1 MTAGGLSVEVTSETT
16 ARVSGGSGTAD
27 IELAAEDENA
37 LFHAIEEFAKTEA
50 ADSGESV
57 EVSVSGF
64 GATTRLTVTPE
75 ARRGLRA
82 TTRPG
87 SRTRTRAHSRRTG
100 ERARRRREPATP
112 ASPDAG
118 SAPRAPPHLHHADTG
133 QRPTTSVLAAPPQIN
148 SGSNEPARIGIRGRL
163 NAVLNLQMAPKA
175 GSAELR
181 HRAAVAA
188 ITGPIPDFS
197 VITLANPKGGVGK
210 TPPLAAGLA
219 AVIAEHRGAGTLVC
233 ADLAEIGGSLAD
245 RVAVPPPT
253 KNRTS
258 PHFSPPP
265 QPQGGSIRPS
275 TLSRYLVRQP
285 SGEDIIAGTQTN
297 TAAALGYDDGTSLA
311 NVLAQHREILIADTG
326 NSSLAGSWQ
335 WAAAAANVL
344 VVPVPL
350 RRDAAAAA
358 HRMLLDIIATA
369 GPHVLAYTVVVI
381 TDGPGDA
388 PMVETEAVDAFIEL
402 GVRAVLRMPFEPLF
416 ASGERIAANQL
427 RRNTTDALTVL
438 AATVI
443 GLIAATVIGLIAGA
457 PD

>member
-1 MTAGGLSVEVTSETT
+1 MTAALAVEVTSETT
-16 ARVSGGSGTAD
+16 ARVSGGSGTTD
-27 IELAAEDENA
+27 VELAAEDENA
-37 LFHAIEEFAKTEA
+37 LFRAIEEFAKTEA

-64 GATTRLTVTPE
+64 GATTRLTVTPAGHVAVSASPLVPVAVPTPTVDE
-75 ARRGLRA
+75 PVSVRA
-82 TTRPG
+82 TAVNPPRPL
-87 SRTRTRAHSRRTG
+87 APAQEQHSDT
-100 ERARRRREPATP
+100 
-112 ASPDAG
+112 
-118 SAPRAPPHLHHADTG
+118 HHVHHADTG
-133 QRPTTSVLAAPPQIN
+133 QRPTTSVLAAPQIT
-148 SGSNEPARIGIRGRL
+148 SGSHEPARIGIRGRL
-163 NAVLNLQMAPKA
+163 NAVLSLRLAPKA
-175 GSAELR
+175 GSAEMR

-188 ITGPIPDFS
+188 ITGLIPDFS
-197 VITLANPKGGVGK
+197 VITLANVKGGVGK
-210 TPPLAAGLA
+210 TPLAAGLA
-219 AVIAEHRGAGTLVC
+219 AVIAEHRGAGTLVV

-245 RVAVPPPT
+245 RVAVPP
-253 KNRTS
+253 R
-258 PHFSPPP
+258 
-265 QPQGGSIRPS
+265 QGQDVSALLNATETAGGGIRPS

-285 SGEDIIAGTQTN
+285 SGEDIIVGSLTN
-297 TAAALGYDDGTSLA
+297 TAAALGYDDGRSLA

-358 HRMLLDIIATA
+358 HRMLLDRIASV
-369 GPHVLAYTVVVI
+369 GSDVLACTVVVI

-388 PMVETEAVDAFIEL
+388 PMVETEAVDAFVEL
-402 GVRAVLRMPFEPLF
+402 GVGAVLRMPFEPLF
-416 ASGERIAANQL
+416 ASGERIAANEL

-443 GLIAATVIGLIAGA
+443 GLIAGA

>member
-1 MTAGGLSVEVTSETT
+1 MTAALAVEVTSETT
-16 ARVSGGSGTAD
+16 ARVSGSGTTD
-27 IELAAEDENA
+27 VELAAGNEKA

-75 ARRGLRA
+75 GHVAVSGPPPAPVAVPTPTVDEPVSVRA
-82 TTRPG
+82 TAVNPQRSPAPAQDRRSDTPH
-87 SRTRTRAHSRRTG
+87 AHHT
-100 ERARRRREPATP
+100 
-112 ASPDAG
+112 DA
-118 SAPRAPPHLHHADTG
+118 G
-133 QRPTTSVLAAPPQIN
+133 QRPTTSVLAAPQIN

-210 TPPLAAGLA
+210 TPLAAGLA

-245 RVAVPPPT
+245 RVAVPPHQEQDVSALLT
-253 KNRTS
+253 AAATA
-258 PHFSPPP
+258 
-265 QPQGGSIRPS
+265 GGSIRPS

-285 SGEDIIAGTQTN
+285 SGEDIIAGSQTN
-297 TAAALGYDDGTSLA
+297 TTTALGYDDGTSLA

-388 PMVETEAVDAFIEL
+388 PMMSIALVAVGLYIRTALEETPAFARVKQQNTAVKIPMVDAFK
-402 GVRAVLRMPFEPLF
+402 
-416 ASGERIAANQL
+416 N
-427 RRNTTDALTVL
+427 
-438 AATVI
+438 
-443 GLIAATVIGLIAGA
+443 
-457 PD
+457 

>member
-1 MTAGGLSVEVTSETT
+1 MTAALAVEVTSETT
-16 ARVSGGSGTAD
+16 ARVSGGSGIAD
-27 IELAAEDENA
+27 IELAAGNENA
-37 LFHAIEEFAKTEA
+37 LFHAIEDFAKTEA

-75 ARRGLRA
+75 GHVAVSAPPPAPVAVPPPTVDEPVSVRA
-82 TTRPG
+82 TTVNLQRPPV
-87 SRTRTRAHSRRTG
+87 
-100 ERARRRREPATP
+100 PAQDQCSNTC
-112 ASPDAG
+112 
-118 SAPRAPPHLHHADTG
+118 RLHTTDTG
-133 QRPTTSVLAAPPQIN
+133 QRPTTSVLAAPQIT
-148 SGSNEPARIGIRGRL
+148 SGSNEPARTGIRGRL
-163 NAVLNLQMAPKA
+163 NAVLSLRLAPTP
-175 GSAELR
+175 GSAEMR
-181 HRAAVAA
+181 YRTAVAA
-188 ITGPIPDFS
+188 ITVQIPDFS

-210 TPPLAAGLA
+210 TPLAAGLA

-245 RVAVPPPT
+245 RVAVPPREGQDVSALLNAAAT
-253 KNRTS
+253 AR
-258 PHFSPPP
+258 
-265 QPQGGSIRPS
+265 GGIRPA

-285 SGEDIIAGTQTN
+285 SGEDIVAGNQTN
-297 TAAALGYDDGTSLA
+297 TAALGFDDGTSLA

-335 WAAAAANVL
+335 WAAVAANVL

-350 RRDAAAAA
+350 RRDAAATA

-369 GPHVLAYTVVVI
+369 GPDVLAYTVVVI

-388 PMVETEAVDAFIEL
+388 PMVETEAVDVFVEL

-443 GLIAATVIGLIAGA
+443 GLMAGA

>member
-1 MTAGGLSVEVTSETT
+1 MTAALAVEVTSETT
-16 ARVSGGSGTAD
+16 ARVSGSGTTD
-27 IELAAEDENA
+27 VELAAGNEKA

-75 ARRGLRA
+75 GHVAVSGPPPAPVAVPTPTVDEPVSVRA
-82 TTRPG
+82 TAVNPQRPPAPAQDRR
-87 SRTRTRAHSRRTG
+87 SDTPHAHHT
-100 ERARRRREPATP
+100 
-112 ASPDAG
+112 DA
-118 SAPRAPPHLHHADTG
+118 G
-133 QRPTTSVLAAPPQIN
+133 QRPTTSVLAAPQIN

-210 TPPLAAGLA
+210 TPLAAGLA

-245 RVAVPPPT
+245 RVAVPPHQEQDVSALLT
-253 KNRTS
+253 AAATA
-258 PHFSPPP
+258 
-265 QPQGGSIRPS
+265 GGSIRPS

-285 SGEDIIAGTQTN
+285 SGEDIIAGSQTN

-369 GPHVLAYTVVVI
+369 GPDVLARAVVVI

-443 GLIAATVIGLIAGA
+443 ALIADA

>member
-1 MTAGGLSVEVTSETT
+1 MTAALAVEVTSETT
-16 ARVSGGSGTAD
+16 ARVSGGSGTTD
-27 IELAAEDENA
+27 VELAAGNENA

-75 ARRGLRA
+75 GHVAVSGPPPAPVAVPTPTVDEPVTVCA
-82 TTRPG
+82 TAVNPPRPLAP
-87 SRTRTRAHSRRTG
+87 TQDQHSD
-100 ERARRRREPATP
+100 TP
-112 ASPDAG
+112 HV
-118 SAPRAPPHLHHADTG
+118 RHADAE
-133 QRPTTSVLAAPPQIN
+133 QRPTTSLLAAPQIT
-148 SGSNEPARIGIRGRL
+148 SGSNKPARRGIRGRL
-163 NAVLNLQMAPKA
+163 NAVLNLRLAPKA
-175 GSAELR
+175 GSAEMR
-181 HRAAVAA
+181 HRTAVAA

-210 TPPLAAGLA
+210 TPLAAGLA
-219 AVIAEHRGAGTLVC
+219 AVIAEHRGAGTLAC

-245 RVAVPPPT
+245 RVAVPP
-253 KNRTS
+253 R
-258 PHFSPPP
+258 
-265 QPQGGSIRPS
+265 QGQDVSALLTAAATARGSIRPS

-285 SGEDIIAGTQTN
+285 SGEDIIAGNQTN
-297 TAAALGYDDGTSLA
+297 TAAALEYDDGTSLA
-311 NVLAQHREILIADTG
+311 DVLAQHREILIADTG

-335 WAAAAANVL
+335 WATAAANVL

-369 GPHVLAYTVVVI
+369 GPHVLAHAVVVI

-416 ASGERIAANQL
+416 ASGERIVANQL
-427 RRNTTDALTVL
+427 RRNTTDAMTVL
-438 AATVI
+438 
-443 GLIAATVIGLIAGA
+443 AATVIGLIAGA

>member
-1 MTAGGLSVEVTSETT
+1 
-16 ARVSGGSGTAD
+16 
-27 IELAAEDENA
+27 
-37 LFHAIEEFAKTEA
+37 
-50 ADSGESV
+50 
-57 EVSVSGF
+57 
-64 GATTRLTVTPE
+64 RLTVTPE
-75 ARRGLRA
+75 GHVAVSAPPPAPVAVPTHTVDEPVSVRAAAVNPPCPLAPTQDQRRD
-82 TTRPG
+82 TPH
-87 SRTRTRAHSRRTG
+87 AHHT
-100 ERARRRREPATP
+100 
-112 ASPDAG
+112 DAG
-118 SAPRAPPHLHHADTG
+118 
-133 QRPTTSVLAAPPQIN
+133 QCPTTSVLAAPQIT

-163 NAVLNLQMAPKA
+163 NAVLSLRLAPKPE
-175 GSAELR
+175 SAEMR
-181 HRAAVAA
+181 QRAAVAA

-210 TPPLAAGLA
+210 TPLAAGLA

-245 RVAVPPPT
+245 RVATPP
-253 KNRTS
+253 R
-258 PHFSPPP
+258 
-265 QPQGGSIRPS
+265 QGQDVSALLNAAATARGGIRPS

-285 SGEDIIAGTQTN
+285 SGEDIIAGCQTN
-297 TAAALGYDDGTSLA
+297 TAAALGFDDGKRLA
-311 NVLAQHREILIADTG
+311 DVLAQHREILIADTG
-326 NSSLAGSWQ
+326 NSGLAGSWQ

-369 GPHVLAYTVVVI
+369 GPDVLAHTVIVI

-402 GVRAVLRMPFEPLF
+402 GAHAVLRMPFEPLF

-438 AATVI
+438 AAT
-443 GLIAATVIGLIAGA
+443 AIGLIAGA

>member
-1 MTAGGLSVEVTSETT
+1 MTAALAVEVTSETT
-16 ARVSGGSGTAD
+16 ARVSGSGTAD
-27 IELAAEDENA
+27 VELAAEDENA
-37 LFHAIEEFAKTEA
+37 LFHAIEDFAKTEA

-75 ARRGLRA
+75 GHVAVSAPPPDPVAVPAPTVDEPVTVRA
-82 TTRPG
+82 TAVNPPRPL
-87 SRTRTRAHSRRTG
+87 A
-100 ERARRRREPATP
+100 PAQDQRSDT
-112 ASPDAG
+112 
-118 SAPRAPPHLHHADTG
+118 PHLHHADTG
-133 QRPTTSVLAAPPQIN
+133 QRPTASVLAAPQITA
-148 SGSNEPARIGIRGRL
+148 GSNEPARIGIRGRL
-163 NAVLNLQMAPKA
+163 NAVLNLRLAPKA
-175 GSAELR
+175 GSAEMR
-181 HRAAVAA
+181 HRTAVAA

-197 VITLANPKGGVGK
+197 VIILANPKGGVGK
-210 TPPLAAGLA
+210 TPLAAGLA
-219 AVIAEHRGAGTLVC
+219 AVIAEHRGAGTLIC

-245 RVAVPPPT
+245 RVAVPP
-253 KNRTS
+253 R
-258 PHFSPPP
+258 
-265 QPQGGSIRPS
+265 QGQDVSALLNAAATAPDNIRPS

-297 TAAALGYDDGTSLA
+297 TAALGYDDGMNLA
-311 NVLAQHREILIADTG
+311 DVLAQHREILIADTG

-358 HRMLLDIIATA
+358 HRMLLDIIAAA
-369 GPHVLAYTVVVI
+369 GRDVLAYTVVVI

-388 PMVETEAVDAFIEL
+388 PMVETEAVDAFVEL

-438 AATVI
+438 AATI
-443 GLIAATVIGLIAGA
+443 IGLIAGA
-457 PD
+457 PH

>member
-1 MTAGGLSVEVTSETT
+1 MTAALAVEVTSETT
-16 ARVSGGSGTAD
+16 ARVSGSGTAD

-75 ARRGLRA
+75 GHVAVSAPPPGPITPVAVPAPTVDEPVSVRA
-82 TTRPG
+82 TAANPQRPLAPTQDQ
-87 SRTRTRAHSRRTG
+87 RRDTPHAHT
-100 ERARRRREPATP
+100 T
-112 ASPDAG
+112 DAG
-118 SAPRAPPHLHHADTG
+118 P
-133 QRPTTSVLAAPPQIN
+133 RPTTSVLAAPQIT

-163 NAVLNLQMAPKA
+163 NAVLNLRLAPKA
-175 GSAELR
+175 GSTEMR
-181 HRAAVAA
+181 HRTAVAA

-210 TPPLAAGLA
+210 TPLAAGLA

-245 RVAVPPPT
+245 RVATPPHQQQDVSALLT
-253 KNRTS
+253 AAATA
-258 PHFSPPP
+258 
-265 QPQGGSIRPS
+265 GGGIRPS
-275 TLSRYLVRQP
+275 TLSRHLVRQP
-285 SGEDIIAGTQTN
+285 SGEDIIAGSQTN

-369 GPHVLAYTVVVI
+369 DPDVLARTVVVI

-388 PMVETEAVDAFIEL
+388 PMVETEAVDAFVEL

-427 RRNTTDALTVL
+427 RRNTADALTVL

-443 GLIAATVIGLIAGA
+443 GLIAGA

>member
-1 MTAGGLSVEVTSETT
+1 MTAALAVEVTSETT
-16 ARVSGGSGTAD
+16 ARVSGSRTAD
-27 IELAAEDENA
+27 VELAAEDENA
-37 LFHAIEEFAKTEA
+37 LFRAIEEFAKTEA

-64 GATTRLTVTPE
+64 GATTRLTVTAEGHVTVSGPPTGPITPVAVPAPTVDE
-75 ARRGLRA
+75 PVSVRA
-82 TTRPG
+82 TAVNPQRP
-87 SRTRTRAHSRRTG
+87 
-100 ERARRRREPATP
+100 PAPTQDQCSDTP
-112 ASPDAG
+112 
-118 SAPRAPPHLHHADTG
+118 HHHHTDTG
-133 QRPTTSVLAAPPQIN
+133 QRPTTSVLAAPQIN
-148 SGSNEPARIGIRGRL
+148 SGSNEPARRGIRGRL
-163 NAVLNLQMAPKA
+163 NAVLSLRLTPKA
-175 GSAELR
+175 GSAEMR
-181 HRAAVAA
+181 HRTAVAA

-210 TPPLAAGLA
+210 TPLAAGLA

-245 RVAVPPPT
+245 RVAVPPY
-253 KNRTS
+253 
-258 PHFSPPP
+258 
-265 QPQGGSIRPS
+265 QGQDVSVLLNAAETARGGIRPS
-275 TLSRYLVRQP
+275 TLSRYFVRQP
-285 SGEDIIAGTQTN
+285 SGEDIIAGNQTN
-297 TAAALGYDDGTSLA
+297 TTTALGYDDGTRLA

-358 HRMLLDIIATA
+358 HRMLLDISSAA
-369 GPHVLAYTVVVI
+369 DPDVLARTVVVI

-388 PMVETEAVDAFIEL
+388 PMVETEAVDAFVEL

-443 GLIAATVIGLIAGA
+443 GLIAGA

>member
-1 MTAGGLSVEVTSETT
+1 MTAALAVEVTSETT

-27 IELAAEDENA
+27 VELAAEDENA
-37 LFHAIEEFAKTEA
+37 LFHAIEDFAKTEA

-75 ARRGLRA
+75 GHVAVSAPPPDPVAVPAPTVDEPVTVRA
-82 TTRPG
+82 TAVNPPRPL
-87 SRTRTRAHSRRTG
+87 A
-100 ERARRRREPATP
+100 PAQDHRSDT
-112 ASPDAG
+112 
-118 SAPRAPPHLHHADTG
+118 PHLHHADTG
-133 QRPTTSVLAAPPQIN
+133 QRPTASVLAAPQIT

-163 NAVLNLQMAPKA
+163 NAVLSLRLAPKA
-175 GSAELR
+175 GSAEMR
-181 HRAAVAA
+181 HRTAVAV

-210 TPPLAAGLA
+210 TPLAAGLA

-245 RVAVPPPT
+245 RVAVPPREGQDVSALLT
-253 KNRTS
+253 AAATA
-258 PHFSPPP
+258 
-265 QPQGGSIRPS
+265 GGSIRPS

-285 SGEDIIAGTQTN
+285 SGEDIIAGNQTN
-297 TAAALGYDDGTSLA
+297 TTTALGYDDGRSLA

-326 NSSLAGSWQ
+326 NSRLAGSWQ

-369 GPHVLAYTVVVI
+369 GPDALARTVVVI

-388 PMVETEAVDAFIEL
+388 PMVETEAVDAFVEL
-402 GVRAVLRMPFEPLF
+402 GVHAVLRMPFEPLF

-427 RRNTTDALTVL
+427 RRNTTDAMTLL
-438 AATVI
+438 
-443 GLIAATVIGLIAGA
+443 AATVIGLIAGA

>member
-1 MTAGGLSVEVTSETT
+1 MTAALAVEVTSETT
-16 ARVSGGSGTAD
+16 ARVSGSGTAD
-27 IELAAEDENA
+27 VELAAEDENA
-37 LFHAIEEFAKTEA
+37 FFHAIEDFAKTEA

-75 ARRGLRA
+75 GHVAVSAPPPDPVAVPAPTVDEPVTVRA
-82 TTRPG
+82 TAVNPPRPL
-87 SRTRTRAHSRRTG
+87 A
-100 ERARRRREPATP
+100 PAQDQRSDT
-112 ASPDAG
+112 
-118 SAPRAPPHLHHADTG
+118 PHLHHADTG
-133 QRPTTSVLAAPPQIN
+133 QRPTASVLAAPQITA
-148 SGSNEPARIGIRGRL
+148 GSNEPARIGIRGRL
-163 NAVLNLQMAPKA
+163 NAVLNLRLAPKA
-175 GSAELR
+175 GSAEMR
-181 HRAAVAA
+181 HRTAVAA

-197 VITLANPKGGVGK
+197 VIILANPKGGVGK
-210 TPPLAAGLA
+210 TPLAAGLA
-219 AVIAEHRGAGTLVC
+219 AVIAEHRGAGTLIC

-245 RVAVPPPT
+245 RVAVPP
-253 KNRTS
+253 R
-258 PHFSPPP
+258 
-265 QPQGGSIRPS
+265 QGQDVSALLNAAATAPDNIRPS

-297 TAAALGYDDGTSLA
+297 TAALGYDDGMNLA
-311 NVLAQHREILIADTG
+311 DVLAQHREILIADTG

-358 HRMLLDIIATA
+358 HRMLLDIIAAA
-369 GPHVLAYTVVVI
+369 GRDVLAYTVVVI

-388 PMVETEAVDAFIEL
+388 PMVETEAVDAFVEL

-438 AATVI
+438 AATI
-443 GLIAATVIGLIAGA
+443 IGLIAGA
-457 PD
+457 PH